1 MIPNLT
7 RMTSQKMMRLFHR
20 RVAPW
25 LVLPL
30 LFMATTGMIYRV
42 GRSWFGMDKETGS
55 ILLDLHSGAWLGG
68 AGSVVFTTLV
78 GSGLILLVTS
88 ALAMVWQARHHMG
101 SGPQLWKGHRYVGL
115 VLLLPLMA
123 SAVTGILF
131 RIGEEVFDIPYSI
144 AKILMSI
151 HQGSWLGPV
160 LRPYY
165 ILLIGLGLFWLIGT
179 GVRMILSTRKK
190 SAV

>member
-1 MIPNLT
+1 
-7 RMTSQKMMRLFHR
+7 MRFFHR

-42 GRSWFGMDKETGS
+42 GRSWFGMEKETGS

-68 AGSVVFTTLV
+68 VGSVAFITLV
-78 GSGLILLVTS
+78 GSGLIVLTAS
-88 ALAMVWQARHHMG
+88 ALAMIWQARRRLG
-101 SGPQLWKGHRYVGL
+101 GGPPSWRGHRYVGL
-115 VLLLPLMA
+115 ALLLPLMA

-131 RIGEEVFDIPYSI
+131 RIGEEFFDIPYSI
-144 AKILMSI
+144 AKVLMSI

-165 ILLIGLGLFWLIGT
+165 ILLLGLGLFWLIGT
-179 GVRMILSTRKK
+179 GIRMIRSTRKK
-190 SAV
+190 PSEVTALTMKPISSA